1 MKKKLTNNLLL
12 KIISVIAAFLLWMVV
27 INIDNP
33 TDTFTI
39 SNIPITV
46 QNENALTDSNL
57 TYEVVGDATAS
68 VEVTARRTDRRRISA
83 DDFEATIDLGEIYAA
98 TGSVAVNISVV
109 DNGSLIRSW
118 TQITRSVEVHVE
130 EMQTRE

>member
-68 VEVTARRTDRRRISA
+68 VEVTARRTDRRRIS
-83 DDFEATIDLGEIYAA
+83 G
-98 TGSVAVNISVV
+98 
-109 DNGSLIRSW
+109 R
-118 TQITRSVEVHVE
+118 
-130 EMQTRE
+130 